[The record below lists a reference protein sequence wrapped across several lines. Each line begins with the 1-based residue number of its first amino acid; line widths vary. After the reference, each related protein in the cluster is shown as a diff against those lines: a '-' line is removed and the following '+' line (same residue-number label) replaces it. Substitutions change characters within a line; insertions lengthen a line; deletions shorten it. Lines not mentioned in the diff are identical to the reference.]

1 MHRLLWQ
8 FAPAP
13 ALRGGAP
20 FSRRLVLVA
29 ALLSAAAGT
38 AVAQSAKELYDQGTQ
53 ALNAGKFSDAVTAFD
68 ASYRKEPTPN
78 ALYNLGLAYK
88 GWGKPDKALEA
99 FEGYIKFANPKKDKA
114 TIDAVRGEIER
125 LKAGFGRFALKLTP
139 AEAVIDIDGVRT
151 TPSGNDLWVA
161 TGKHK
166 ISVSAPNYESYEQTL
181 DVAPGRYDLEVH
193 LREPS
198 GPPEARAAAL
208 VDEGMAL
215 QAGGNA
221 QGALDK
227 YNAAHAIFPTA
238 RGTAQKGL
246 AEEMLG
252 DYGSAEPHIKEALKA
267 RKDPWIKENKKKLN
281 ASLRHMKKD
290 AVTLDVTGDPL
301 GTEVFLNDRSVGVLP
316 LPPMR
321 IGSGHIVVRAM
332 KQGYTPYEEEI
343 DVLPRAKRQMQIS
356 LSESPKPPPVVALPP
371 PPEPVAALPPPE
383 PVVVAPP
390 PEKTPPPETT
400 NQADIEAMAEAQRE
414 AAGEP
419 HGQESATG
427 FEAALNFGYQLWIGG
442 PKFNGSSGAIMPQI
456 LLGARVPWFLS
467 FGLALQGSYD
477 GGNDTTKFIVNA
489 NPGFYVRGHIQQYK
503 KALGFDAWLGTGI
516 QPVAVQVAVLKPEK
530 LDLNTIDPNSLDQA
544 GQDALARALGSE
556 MAGVDLV
563 HTIQSINIPIELGG
577 TFFIT
582 EGLGIDLAMALTF
595 WLPQQS
601 CLHDENDRLC
611 SDKSP
616 NSQTSFFIGGGLSFL
631 P

>member
-1 MHRLLWQ
+1 MHRLL
-8 FAPAP
+8 
-13 ALRGGAP
+13 RG
-20 FSRRLVLVA
+20 FLLVA

-139 AEAVIDIDGVRT
+139 PEAVIDIDGVRT
-151 TPSGNDLWVA
+151 TPSGNELWVA

-227 YNAAHAIFPTA
+227 YNAAHAIFPTP

-290 AVTLDVTGDPL
+290 AVTFEVIGDPV
-301 GTEVFLNDRSVGVLP
+301 GTEISINDRSVGTLP
-316 LPPMR
+316 LTPMR
-321 IGSGHIVVRAM
+321 IGSGHLVVRAM
-332 KQGYTPYEEEI
+332 KEGYTPYEEEI
-343 DVLPRAKRQMQIS
+343 DVLPRAKRQMNIS

-414 AAGEP
+414 AQELQR
-419 HGQESATG
+419 QESATG

-442 PKFNGSSGAIMPQI
+442 PKFHGSSGALMPQI
-456 LLGARVPWFLS
+456 QLGARVPWFLS
-467 FGLALQGSYD
+467 FGLQIQGSF
-477 GGNDTTKFIVNA
+477 DTSEPGTKFIA
-489 NPGFYVRGHIQQYK
+489 NGNPAIYVRGHIQQYK
-503 KALGFDAWLGTGI
+503 NALGFDAWLGTGI
-516 QPVAVQVAVLKPEK
+516 EPLAMQVGVLEAQKIDP
-530 LDLNTIDPNSLDQA
+530 NTIDPNSLDDEGRMQ
-544 GQDALARALGSE
+544 LAAAIAKQGV
-556 MAGVDLV
+556 GVDQV
-563 HTIQSINIPIELGG
+563 HTIQSINIPIELGA
-577 TFFIT
+577 TFYIT
-582 EGLGIDLAMALTF
+582 PAFGIDLAMALTF

-601 CLHDENDRLC
+601 CLHADAPQGSNRKLDRLC
-611 SDKSP
+611 GDK
-616 NSQTSFFIGGGLSFL
+616 NLKSQQSFFIGGGLSFL

>member
-1 MHRLLWQ
+1 MHRLLWG
-8 FAPAP
+8 F
-13 ALRGGAP
+13 L
-20 FSRRLVLVA
+20 LVA
-29 ALLSAAAGT
+29 ALLGAVAET

-125 LKAGFGRFALKLTP
+125 LKAGYGRFALKLTP

-151 TPSGNDLWVA
+151 TPSGTELWVA

-166 ISVSAPNYESYEQTL
+166 ISVSAPNFESYEQTL
-181 DVAPGRYDLEVH
+181 DVAAGRYDLEVH

-227 YNAAHAIFPTA
+227 YNAAHAIFPTP

-290 AVTLDVTGDPL
+290 AVTFEVIGDPV
-301 GTEVFLNDRSVGVLP
+301 GTEVFINDRSVGTLP
-316 LPPMR
+316 LTPLR

-332 KQGYTPYEEEI
+332 LQGYTPYEEEI

-356 LSESPKPPPVVALPP
+356 LSESPKPPPVVALP

-414 AAGEP
+414 AQELQK
-419 HGQESATG
+419 QESATG

-442 PKFNGSSGAIMPQI
+442 PKFNDSSGALMPQI

-467 FGLALQGSYD
+467 FGLALQGGYD
-477 GGNDTTKFIVNA
+477 SGNDQAKFIINA

-516 QPVAVQVAVLKPEK
+516 QPVAMQVAPLKPQK

-544 GQDALARALGSE
+544 GQDALARALASE
-556 MAGVDLV
+556 QAGVTLV
-563 HTIQSINIPIELGG
+563 QTIQSINIPIELGA
-577 TFFIT
+577 TFYIT
-582 EGLGIDLAMALTF
+582 KGFGIDLSMALTF
-595 WLPQQS
+595 WLL
-601 CLHDENDRLC
+601 LHRRRSLLPAVKRHDR
-611 SDKSP
+611 
-616 NSQTSFFIGGGLSFL
+616 
-631 P
+631 